1 MRVDGGAGAV
11 VVGGDVAGG
20 IVVGGVVVVGVVV
33 VGVVVVGVVV
43 GVVRGSV
50 VVDEVFG
57 AADIGV
63 VGVLPVP
70 EAVRRMTTMAATT
83 AAPMA
88 PTMTRFLFMA
98 HSSWTLYWGRH
109 IGKELVLRVADR
121 SRLPDSGDPEGSDG
135 LSEQGKKVGPI
146 RICPGYDHDAARMLA
161 HDEARDLFVV
171 VVADAG
177 EVVIDHA

>member
-109 IGKELVLRVADR
+109 IGENLFYEWLTGRDCRTQEILKEATDF
-121 SRLPDSGDPEGSDG
+121 
-135 LSEQGKKVGPI
+135 LSKGRKWVQSAFAP
-146 RICPGYDHDAARMLA
+146 ATTTTLLA
-161 HDEARDLFVV
+161 CWPTTK
-171 VVADAG
+171 
-177 EVVIDHA
+177 HAISL